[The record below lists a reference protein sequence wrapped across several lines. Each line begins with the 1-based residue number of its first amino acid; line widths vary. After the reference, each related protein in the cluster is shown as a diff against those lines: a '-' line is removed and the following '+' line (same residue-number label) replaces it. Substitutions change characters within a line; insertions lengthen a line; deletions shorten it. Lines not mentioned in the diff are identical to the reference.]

1 MLMQMQEVFFSI
13 ENKHK
18 KSHNH
23 KELKRGGKC
32 VLEWN
37 EAQNKYAVVTERQ
50 KSTEICSNIK
60 LKIK

>member
-37 EAQNKYAVVTERQ
+37 EDSEQICCSHRKAKKY
-50 KSTEICSNIK
+50 
-60 LKIK
+60 